1 MAARL
6 SPNNHITVAER
17 INRSI
22 SIPPYNYHFLIKRNP
37 QQVCPY
43 MPKASNKY
51 TQQHSQLIS
60 MQQLPKKKLKS
71 RLVTISLSD
80 GGWHGKWNCDYI
92 FSLRQLLHQQDVP
105 DDVDKDADVSI
116 TLCIE
121 KHAGLGMSVEGRM
134 KTCFTR
140 KCCNCCTPYLR
151 QIDTAFKVWIL
162 PSRSSS
168 KQSDDDHQLL
178 PDIGGDDTSVIYV
191 KPGCEADLDSLIQD
205 TICLATSIRET
216 CSEVCENSEPKL
228 HHLGA
233 QNAASIDKRWY
244 KLLELKNTIS

>member
-1 MAARL
+1 M
-6 SPNNHITVAER
+6 IVER

-22 SIPPYNYHFLIKRNP
+22 PNIPPYYHFFNP
-37 QQVCPY
+37 NPLQVCFQY
-43 MPKASNKY
+43 PKHANEN
-51 TQQHSQLIS
+51 THHFQLIS
-60 MQQLPKKKLKS
+60 MQLPKKKLKS
-71 RLVTISLSD
+71 RLVTISPSD
-80 GGWHGKWNCDYI
+80 GRWHGKWNCDYT
-92 FSLRQLLHQQDVP
+92 FSLRQLLHHLDVP
-105 DDVDKDADVSI
+105 NDVDKDADVSV

-121 KHAGLGMSVEGRM
+121 KHAGLGMSVAGRM

-168 KQSDDDHQLL
+168 KQSDDDQLL
-178 PDIGGDDTSVIYV
+178 PDIGGDDPSVIYV
-191 KPGCEADLDSLIQD
+191 KPGCEADLDSLLQD
-205 TICLATSIRET
+205 TIYLATSIRET
-216 CSEVCENSEPKL
+216 CSEACENSEPKL

-233 QNAASIDKRWY
+233 QNAASIDKRWH